1 MKYVELAGTPP
12 AGSEPSLV
20 DLGLFVFGSEG
31 SRTKALAL
39 DRVAQELRAASF
51 RGARREARPEVLAER
66 DARPEDIAACYTGLD
81 DPDARAR
88 VRFRL
93 KLLLGM
99 AEEEE
104 GPLPDAFWVEALGG
118 RRDVERMARDMERL
132 GLFGPEGGRD
142 GRR

>member
-1 MKYVELAGTPP
+1 MKHLEVAGLLLEAPE
-12 AGSEPSLV
+12 SE
-20 DLGLFVFGSEG
+20 LGLVVIGHSG
-31 SRTKALAL
+31 PNTRVLAL
-39 DRVAQELRAASF
+39 ERVARALRAE
-51 RGARREARPEVLAER
+51 GGVLAER
-66 DARPEDIAACYTGLD
+66 EARPEDIAACYAGLSY
-81 DPDARAR
+81 PNERAR

-118 RRDVERMARDMERL
+118 RRDVKRMAREMERL
-132 GLFGPEGGRD
+132 GLLGPEGGRD

>member
-1 MKYVELAGTPP
+1 MKYLEVAALLLGAPE
-12 AGSEPSLV
+12 SE
-20 DLGLFVFGSEG
+20 LGLLVVGRSG
-31 SRTKALAL
+31 PNTRVLAL
-39 DRVAQELRAASF
+39 DRVARALRAE
-51 RGARREARPEVLAER
+51 GGVLAER
-66 DARPEDIAACYTGLD
+66 EARPEDIAACYAGLD

-118 RRDVERMARDMERL
+118 RADVERIARDMDRL
-132 GLFGPEGGRD
+132 GLLDPEGGRD

>member
-1 MKYVELAGTPP
+1 VAGDLPGGAEVELGLLIIGRSG
-12 AGSEPSLV
+12 GSAKV
-20 DLGLFVFGSEG
+20 
-31 SRTKALAL
+31 LAL
-39 DRVAQELRAASF
+39 DRVARELRAGCTVLAE
-51 RGARREARPEVLAER
+51 REARPEDV
-66 DARPEDIAACYTGLD
+66 AACYAGLR
-81 DPDARAR
+81 DPDDRAR